1 MNNGTFGSIKA
12 FLLRHKLAALLFAV
26 GLIVLIFGE
35 ELASSSYKSEKSE
48 DSDVYSNSTKIYT
61 EYLEDKIRALI
72 SELEGVTDVTVL
84 LTLDG
89 GSELIYAENSSSG
102 SVDYLI
108 INSDGGE
115 EPVLIREIYSSVRGI
130 AVVCKGGN
138 DASVQRTVTELLASA
153 FDLPHTKISVAGA
166 E

>member
-1 MNNGTFGSIKA
+1 MNNRSFSDIKTFLA
-12 FLLRHKLAALLFAV
+12 RHKLALLLFAV
-26 GLIVLIFGE
+26 GMLALIFGE
-35 ELASSSYKSEKSE
+35 SLAFHKDKESVSPDDIYT
-48 DSDVYSNSTKIYT
+48 DQTKIYT
-61 EYLEDKIRALI
+61 EYLEEKISLLI
-72 SELEGVTDVTVL
+72 SELEGVSDVSVL

-89 GSELIYAENSSSG
+89 GSELVYAENSSAG

-108 INSDGGE
+108 INSSDGE

-130 AVVCKGGN
+130 AVVCKGGG
-138 DASVQRTVTELLASA
+138 DASVQRTVTELLSSA